1 MPDNI
6 IKITVSTDEN
16 HVPTEIVWSAEGED
30 SAKRTAKAMSLAM
43 WDETDGRLMN
53 MDLWTKNKSVEE
65 MRHFVCL
72 TMMTLADTFERSTSD
87 KPHAEALRGFTREL
101 AKRIG
106 VMKADASATVK
117 KADSSPQ

>member
-1 MPDNI
+1 MSNNI

-16 HVPTEIVWSAEGED
+16 HVPTDIVWSAEGGDIKE
-30 SAKRTAKAMSLAM
+30 RNAKAMALAM
-43 WDETDGRLMN
+43 WDDKDGRLMN
-53 MDLWTKNKSVEE
+53 MDLWTKSMSVEE
-65 MRHFVCL
+65 MRHFVCQ

-106 VMKADASATVK
+106 VMKDDSSGDTK
-117 KADSSPQ
+117 KADSSDL

>member
-1 MPDNI
+1 MSDNI

-16 HVPTEIVWSAEGED
+16 HVPTDIVWSAEGGDIKE
-30 SAKRTAKAMSLAM
+30 RNAKAMALAM
-43 WDETDGRLMN
+43 WDDEDGRLMN
-53 MDLWTKNKSVEE
+53 MDLWTKSMSVEE
-65 MRHFVCL
+65 MRHFVCQ

-106 VMKADASATVK
+106 VMKDDSSGDTK
-117 KADSSPQ
+117 KADSSAL

>member
-1 MPDNI
+1 MSDNI

-16 HVPTEIVWSAEGED
+16 HVPTDIVWSAEGGDIKE
-30 SAKRTAKAMSLAM
+30 RNAKAMALAM
-43 WDETDGRLMN
+43 WDDEDGRLMN
-53 MDLWTKNKSVEE
+53 MDLWTKSMSVEE
-65 MRHFVCL
+65 MRHFVCQ

-106 VMKADASATVK
+106 VMKDDSSGDTK
-117 KADSSPQ
+117 KADSSDL

>member
-6 IKITVSTDEN
+6 IKITVSTDDN
-16 HVPTEIVWSAEGED
+16 HVPTEIVWSADGED
-30 SAKRTAKAMSLAM
+30 SVERTAKAMSLAM

-53 MDLWTKNKSVEE
+53 MDLWTKNMSVEE
-65 MRHFVCL
+65 MRHFVCQ

-87 KPHAEALRGFTREL
+87 KPHAEAVSGFTREL

-106 VMKADASATVK
+106 VMKEDDSAEVK

>member
-6 IKITVSTDEN
+6 IKITVSTDDN
-16 HVPTEIVWSAEGED
+16 HVPTEIVWSADGED
-30 SAKRTAKAMSLAM
+30 SVERTAKAMSLAM

-53 MDLWTKNKSVEE
+53 MDLWTKNMSVEE
-65 MRHFVCL
+65 MRHFVCQ

-87 KPHAEALRGFTREL
+87 KPHAEAVRGFTREL

-106 VMKADASATVK
+106 VMKEYDSAEVK

>member
-1 MPDNI
+1 MSNNI

-16 HVPTEIVWSAEGED
+16 HVPTDIVWSAEGGDIKE
-30 SAKRTAKAMSLAM
+30 RNAKAMALAM
-43 WDETDGRLMN
+43 WDDEDGRLMN
-53 MDLWTKNKSVEE
+53 MDLWTKSMSVEE
-65 MRHFVCL
+65 MRHFVCQ

-106 VMKADASATVK
+106 VMKDDSSGDTK
-117 KADSSPQ
+117 KADSSAL

>member
-1 MPDNI
+1 MSNNI

-16 HVPTEIVWSAEGED
+16 HVPTDIVWSAEGGDIKE
-30 SAKRTAKAMSLAM
+30 RNAKAMALAM
-43 WDETDGRLMN
+43 WDDEDGRLMN
-53 MDLWTKNKSVEE
+53 MDLWTKSMSVEE
-65 MRHFVCL
+65 MRHFVCQ

-106 VMKADASATVK
+106 VMKDDSSGDTK
-117 KADSSPQ
+117 KADSSDL